1 MMNDRYY
8 YRAKHMHV
16 LKNSHLDGIWV
27 AGFLA
32 DERYIVDAF
41 TGYECLIDPKTIC
54 QCTGL
59 QDKNGRLIYEH
70 DILSGYMDP
79 NFPDDETREV
89 VRWEGYKFVTRQL
102 PIKDPMPEGL
112 DEWDGEHFEVIGNE
126 FDNKELMEE

>member
-41 TGYECLIDPKTIC
+41 TGYESLIDT
-54 QCTGL
+54 
-59 QDKNGRLIYEH
+59 
-70 DILSGYMDP
+70 
-79 NFPDDETREV
+79 
-89 VRWEGYKFVTRQL
+89 
-102 PIKDPMPEGL
+102 
-112 DEWDGEHFEVIGNE
+112 
-126 FDNKELMEE
+126 